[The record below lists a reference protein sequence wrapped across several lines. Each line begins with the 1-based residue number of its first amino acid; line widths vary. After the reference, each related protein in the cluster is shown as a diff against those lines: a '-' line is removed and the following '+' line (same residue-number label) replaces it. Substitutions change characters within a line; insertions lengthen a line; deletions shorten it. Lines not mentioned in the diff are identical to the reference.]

1 MIPGSPPIY
10 FPATEPVLSG
20 RWRTPLLVAFGIAAL
35 TVFLY
40 WPAVD
45 FRLLAFDDPYYTQND
60 LVQGGWNPENI
71 RLAFLDPRAE
81 NLYIPLSQLSYM
93 IDVAVFGNAPRGF
106 HLTNILL
113 HSVNMAIL
121 FLLLWRMTGSTWKSA
136 LAAAIVAVHPLRVE
150 SVAWV
155 TERKGVLS
163 FFFLLLTMGCHLRF
177 ARTDRWRWHIASLV
191 CALLGMLA
199 KPMVVTLPVL
209 LLLLDYWPL
218 GRLRYDP
225 GAPAGSIGSG
235 RVAIARFLEKVPF
248 FAMSLLVSL
257 ITLRFQGSQSLHP
270 DVSILSRA
278 EHSFSSFFI
287 YLYQTAWPIDLSFRF
302 FQTSWT
308 RFSGT
313 FLPAAAG
320 LAFVTTAVVR
330 LAPRKPY
337 LLFGWL
343 WFLASLFPV
352 SGIVPTG
359 VQWLSDRFTYVP
371 HIGIAVAFAWL
382 AGDLLSRLPRPALAA
397 LAMLVLVPL
406 VVLTRRHL
414 PHWKDGVSLFGNG
427 IAANAGDPRYIAQ
440 YAAEL
445 AESGDLVGARMRLE
459 SVLPYASDPAFG
471 VNIQTEYLLVLDKGG
486 ERSRAVRQARE
497 FLRGAPGAWRTRI
510 LLADYLLAENRF
522 AEAAQEYRHVAAQKG
537 IPRYDRGYGYEG
549 LGISSMRMG
558 ALDQASDMFRE
569 GLRIDPGSVS
579 LRYNLARVLDAKG
592 EIVAAKG
599 IFEEALRIAPGN
611 VRVRLEFAEALLR
624 KGEPGNAARHLGE
637 AARLAPGT
645 AEGFYAMGRAL
656 EAAGRKPD
664 AASFYGEALRTPAMY
679 PDTADAARRRLG
691 ALR

>member
-1 MIPGSPPIY
+1 VTIP
-10 FPATEPVLSG
+10 AG
-20 RWRTPLLVAFGIAAL
+20 RWRRPLLAAIGIAAL

-71 RLAFLDPRAE
+71 RLAFLDPPVE

-93 IDVAVFGNAPRGF
+93 IDVSVFGNAPRGF
-106 HLTNILL
+106 HLTNVLL

-121 FLLLWRMTGSTWKSA
+121 FLLLWRMTGSPWKSA
-136 LAAAIVAVHPLRVE
+136 LAAVIVAVHPLRVE

-163 FFFLLLTMGCHLRF
+163 FFFLLLTMSCHLRF
-177 ARTDRWRWHIASLV
+177 ARTERWRWYGASLV

-199 KPMVVTLPVL
+199 KPMAVTLPVL

-218 GRLRYDP
+218 GRLRGGP
-225 GAPAGSIGSG
+225 GRIVLA
-235 RVAIARFLEKVPF
+235 RVLEKAPF
-248 FAMSLLVSL
+248 AAMSLLVSL
-257 ITLRFQGSQSLHP
+257 VTLRFQGNLSLHP
-270 DVSILSRA
+270 DVSILSRL
-278 EHSFSSFFI
+278 EHSFSSYFI
-287 YLYQTAWPIDLSFRF
+287 YLYQTAWPVDLPFRY
-302 FQTSWT
+302 FQTPWA

-320 LAFVTTAVVR
+320 VAIVTAAVVR
-330 LAPRKPY
+330 LAPGKPY

-359 VQWLSDRFTYVP
+359 VQWISDRFTYVP

-382 AGDLLSRLPRPALAA
+382 SGDLLSRLPRRVLAA
-397 LAMLVLVPL
+397 LALLLLAPL
-406 VVLTRRHL
+406 AILTRRQL
-414 PHWKDGVSLFGNG
+414 PHWKDGATLFGRG

-445 AESGDLVGARMRLE
+445 ADSGDLPGARMRLE
-459 SVLPYASDPAFG
+459 SVLPYASDPVFG
-471 VNIQTEYLLVLDKGG
+471 ANIQTEYLLLLQKGG
-486 ERSRAVRQARE
+486 ERTRAVGKAQE
-497 FLRGAPGAWRTRI
+497 FLRGTPGAWRTRI

-522 AEAAQEYRHVAAQKG
+522 AEAAQEYRRVAAEEG
-537 IPRYDRGYGYEG
+537 IPRYDRGYAYEG

-558 ALDQASDMFRE
+558 ASDQASVAFRE
-569 GLRIDPGSVS
+569 GLRVNPGSVS
-579 LRYNLARVLDAKG
+579 LRYNLARVLDARG
-592 EIVAAKG
+592 EIGAARE

-611 VRVRLEFAEALLR
+611 VRVRLEFAESLVR
-624 KGEPGNAARHLGE
+624 GGETGEAARQFEE
-637 AARLAPGT
+637 AARLAPGK

-656 EAAGRKPD
+656 EAAGRKSE
-664 AASFYGEALRTPAMY
+664 AAPFYGEALRAPAMF
-679 PDTADAARRRLG
+679 PDTADAVRRRTG
-691 ALR
+691 APR